1 MVAGNKKNR
10 SSRRVGHGK
19 GDGYALSGFEEAQNC
34 PTTRRKSRGRLRRH
48 SSRTPGK
55 EEFGSEGKGQ
65 QEAEEGHQRGPAS
78 EDAATGEGGGRTLGK
93 GLETVERPRGA

>member
-34 PTTRRKSRGRLRRH
+34 PTTRRKSRGRLRRR

-65 QEAEEGHQRGPAS
+65 QEAEGKDGSQ
-78 EDAATGEGGGRTLGK
+78 TLGK
-93 GLETVERPRGA
+93 GLKTMECPRGA